1 MSIHARRFTA
11 KAAAFA
17 ALVLVGLFAAGCG
30 GGGGGGPRGT
40 LEVRNDP
47 ASFNGINAVEVTP
60 PFGPVEHFDTF
71 LAPGTSFFVDLFPDS
86 YDVELF
92 WSDSTTHMF
101 PGVGVFDGSTTVVT
115 GTN

>member
-1 MSIHARRFTA
+1 MSIHVRRLARS
-11 KAAAFA
+11 AAAA
-17 ALVLVGLFAAGCG
+17 ALVLFALCAFACG

-47 ASFNGINAVEVTP
+47 ASINRIDAVEVTP

-71 LAPGTSFFVDLFPDS
+71 LAPGESFFVDLFPDS

-92 WSDSTTHMF
+92 WSDSTTHLVT
-101 PGVGVFDGSTTVVT
+101 GVDIFEGTTTTVT
-115 GTN
+115 GFN